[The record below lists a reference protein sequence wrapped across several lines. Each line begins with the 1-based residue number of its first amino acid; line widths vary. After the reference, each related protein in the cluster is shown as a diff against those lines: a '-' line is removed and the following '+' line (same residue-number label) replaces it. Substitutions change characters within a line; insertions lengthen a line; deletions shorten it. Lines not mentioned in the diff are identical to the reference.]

1 MLRGTHGGAP
11 PYCMIRTVHTTPMD
25 FHNTS
30 LDQYEAQQA
39 ADHRYLMGLDSE
51 TCWQDPGF
59 RDFAS
64 DVENALMDLPHVA
77 VSIDDDWVVEEMLTV
92 FKQEGDA
99 SEAVSAIEDGYDP
112 TPQTAYE
119 FFH

>member
-1 MLRGTHGGAP
+1 
-11 PYCMIRTVHTTPMD
+11 MD

-51 TCWQDPGF
+51 TCWQDLGF

-77 VSIDDDWVVEEMLTV
+77 VGIDDGWVVEEMLTV
-92 FKQEGDA
+92 FKKEGDA
-99 SEAVSAIEDGYDP
+99 SEAVEAIVDGFDP
-112 TPQTAYE
+112 TPETAYD